1 MSTAIVALLA
11 TLATPFASMP
21 CMTRCGLFLMLQH
34 SVCHDKAHQSMGPHV
49 HPVNHVHMMSE
60 ETETVLETEK
70 EQFSRM
76 LSAPVGCPTKAC
88 ASVAA
93 AVPARRAVH
102 SSKLEASSYK
112 TSVTVQAS
120 PPIFSE
126 NLLKNIVAGLGTPCN
141 TSAPLRI

>member
-21 CMTRCGLFLMLQH
+21 CMTRCALFLMHQH
-34 SVCHDKAHQSMGPHV
+34 SVCHDRAHESMGPHI
-49 HPVNHVHMMSE
+49 HHMNHLHMMSE
-60 ETETVLETEK
+60 ETETVLESQK

-76 LSAPVGCPTKAC
+76 LSAAAGCPTKVC

-93 AVPARRAVH
+93 AVPARRVVR
-102 SSKLEASSYK
+102 SSKLEASSFR
-112 TSVTVQAS
+112 VAANVQAS

-126 NLLKNIVAGLGTPCN
+126 NLLKNVVAGLGTPCN